1 MPSVEGHAVTMLTL
15 STRKG
20 LRMEGNF
27 DLLWQKILKLKE
39 EADVSESQLPR
50 PRKMPHR
57 YEQGMAVNE

>member
-15 STRKG
+15 STHKG

-39 EADVSESQLPR
+39 EADVSEPQLPR